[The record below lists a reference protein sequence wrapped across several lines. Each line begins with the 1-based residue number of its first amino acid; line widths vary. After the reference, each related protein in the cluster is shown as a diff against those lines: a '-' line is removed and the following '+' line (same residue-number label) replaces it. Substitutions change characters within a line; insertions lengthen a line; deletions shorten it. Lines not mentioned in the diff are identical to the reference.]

1 MRTFRLALFATTLL
15 SNRFALGDAQQFGA
29 VELSLQGIVPRFF
42 VDAPQLVR
50 RDGPPC
56 PPDRHRCIDIGQ
68 DSLCCANDH
77 YCYINPEGEG
87 KCCAIGSNCDSACD
101 ATAYQCP
108 TTITRQGTTS
118 ASSACCGRSCPTTSF
133 FRCEDEFGGECC
145 PHGHTCASGG
155 ICRST
160 RTPTPSALVTAM
172 DAGCTAAT
180 QRACPDEGGCC
191 DEWMHCT
198 RVSGEPFCALGN
210 SDTGYTFTPDSGDG
224 GSGGLSTGAK
234 AGIGIGIAVG
244 ISVLF
249 GIFAWVCII
258 RRRRRRQRSLPP
270 SEGQQQQ
277 QQTSRTAQSPGQAV
291 SEVTDLSRPTRGRG
305 LTQDYFGPA
314 AVEGPYTENA
324 ASTTTSPGRGV
335 PVQANSPN
343 DIAAPVEIDSRITR
357 GLERTGEM
365 QPAAVAASGP
375 ETTEGRFELGVGD
388 EVLPQWNGRQSQVLT
403 PGSITSVSGSEYRTP
418 GP

>member
-1 MRTFRLALFATTLL
+1 MKTFRLALFATTLL
-15 SNRFALGDAQQFGA
+15 SNRFALGEAQQFGA
-29 VELSLQGIVPRFF
+29 IELSQQTIVPRFF
-42 VDAPQLVR
+42 VDAPQLVQ

-56 PPDRHRCIDIGQ
+56 PPDRHRCIDVGQ
-68 DSLCCANDH
+68 DNLCCANDH
-77 YCYINPEGEG
+77 YCYINPEGKG

-118 ASSACCGRSCPTTSF
+118 TSSACCGRSCPTTSF

-145 PHGHTCASGG
+145 PHGHTCASSG

-180 QRACPDEGGCC
+180 QP
-191 DEWMHCT
+191 
-198 RVSGEPFCALGN
+198 
-210 SDTGYTFTPDSGDG
+210 
-224 GSGGLSTGAK
+224 
-234 AGIGIGIAVG
+234 GIGIGIAVG
-244 ISVLF
+244 ISALF
-249 GIFAWVCII
+249 GVFAWVCII
-258 RRRRRRQRSLPP
+258 RRRRRQRSLPP

-277 QQTSRTAQSPGQAV
+277 QTSRTAQSPGQTV

-357 GLERTGEM
+357 GMERTGET
-365 QPAAVAASGP
+365 QPAAAAASGP

-388 EVLPQWNGRQSQVLT
+388 EVLPQRNGWQSRVLT
-403 PGSITSVSGSEYRTP
+403 PGSMTSVSGLEYRTP